1 MDRWGM
7 TVPGNDLLL
16 ILLTLS
22 VFLSSAYAVGR
33 IHQWQKCGIE
43 RDEAYQVGYEKASRA
58 IVGMM
63 AGRHLGPRRE
73 FDTPE
78 ADAAPHFRRGGRH
91 VRAHRH
97 AAERHPHL
105 DRSSDGDRFGV

>member
-1 MDRWGM
+1 MIA
-7 TVPGNDLLL
+7 PGNDILL

-43 RDEAYQVGYEKASRA
+43 RDEAYQVGYDKASRA

-63 AGRHLGPRRE
+63 NGRHPGPRRE
-73 FDTPE
+73 VDPE
-78 ADAAPHFRRGGRH
+78 AEIVPHSRRGGRH

-105 DRSSDGDRFGV
+105 DRLGDGHRFGV